1 MHIFDLLSGAGFFPN
16 PGPGPANTRR
26 LQAGVGVPT
35 DPKISTSKNGA
46 QVFIKTSIGQT
57 VAVDAPD
64 QTGSGVTMVY
74 WKQDL

>member
-1 MHIFDLLSGAGFFPN
+1 MNGAGLFPDS
-16 PGPGPANTRR
+16 GPGPTTTRS

-35 DPKISTSKNGA
+35 DPRISTGKNSA

-57 VAVDAPD
+57 VAVDAPNPD
-64 QTGSGVTMVY
+64 GGGVTTVY